1 MENLDII
8 ILTSVLSTLFIVF
21 LITLYREFNTMSD
34 TNYQTSKKEGPR
46 GQLVNF
52 IGNLMDD
59 NKVRIIKAYLD
70 NELERS
76 KVEKPLA
83 DMENDGIYF
92 PTEVRQELEK

>member
-8 ILTSVLSTLFIVF
+8 ILSSIVTTLFIVF
-21 LITLYREFNTMSD
+21 LITLYREFNTMGD
-34 TNYQTSKKEGPR
+34 TNYQLSKKEGPR

-83 DMENDGIYF
+83 DMESDGIYF
-92 PTEVRQELEK
+92 PKDTKSYES